1 VTYQTSILLEVFSS
15 AEAEREI
22 LSWDGLRAYM
32 LSALIPA
39 ERSYPAMPLMRQQVH

>member
-1 VTYQTSILLEVFSS
+1 VTYQTSILLEVFSPT
-15 AEAEREI
+15 EVGREI